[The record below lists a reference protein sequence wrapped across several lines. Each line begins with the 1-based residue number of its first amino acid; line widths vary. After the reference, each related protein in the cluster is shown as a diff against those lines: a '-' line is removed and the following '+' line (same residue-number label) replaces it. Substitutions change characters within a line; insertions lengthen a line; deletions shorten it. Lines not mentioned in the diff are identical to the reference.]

1 MLYITSI
8 VRVDQKE
15 QQLAVEGYY
24 RTQWLGDYCPVWH
37 DTTVPKMVMERDTT
51 VTVTTRIITLQGR

>member
-24 RTQWLGDYCPVWH
+24 RTQWLARCGTIRGLGVVDII
-37 DTTVPKMVMERDTT
+37 VPYRWQWREGEM
-51 VTVTTRIITLQGR
+51 LL

>member
-24 RTQWLGDYCPVWH
+24 RTQCHGSFN
-37 DTTVPKMVMERDTT
+37 
-51 VTVTTRIITLQGR
+51 LQV